1 MRFYDDPSQKR
12 RTCRPRRS
20 LTLSLENPYGLEAT
34 TDSIPTEFPCPWSTA
49 DMRPTTSTGPDS
61 ERDRILTL
69 LAETIETVERQID
82 PDGAESLD
90 EEKIQ
95 IQWVRAL
102 GHLSGQYRMLMRDGD
117 IDEMQGDLELLKLA
131 IDGDRR

>member
-1 MRFYDDPSQKR
+1 
-12 RTCRPRRS
+12 
-20 LTLSLENPYGLEAT
+20 
-34 TDSIPTEFPCPWSTA
+34 
-49 DMRPTTSTGPDS
+49 MRPTTSTGPDS